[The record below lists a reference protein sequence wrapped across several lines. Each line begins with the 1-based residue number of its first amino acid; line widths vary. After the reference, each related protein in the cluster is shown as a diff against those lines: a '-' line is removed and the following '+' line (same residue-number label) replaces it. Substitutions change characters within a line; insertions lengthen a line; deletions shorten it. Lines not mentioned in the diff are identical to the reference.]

1 MQRQQLQPEG
11 PGRTKRHKAIDCL
24 RVPRDMVLTPL
35 VLLGA
40 IRKLPTTEVER
51 IIDGSVE
58 ELDGRYGDPDLEL
71 ETLEET
77 D

>member
-1 MQRQQLQPEG
+1 
-11 PGRTKRHKAIDCL
+11 
-24 RVPRDMVLTPL
+24 MVLTPL